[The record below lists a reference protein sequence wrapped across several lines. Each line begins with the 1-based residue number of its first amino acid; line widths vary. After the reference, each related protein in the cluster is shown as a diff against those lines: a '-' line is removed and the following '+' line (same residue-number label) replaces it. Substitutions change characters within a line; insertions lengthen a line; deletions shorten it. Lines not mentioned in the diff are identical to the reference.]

1 MALIQQTIMRNDHK
15 KKEVCMV
22 TLYYDRPSKRY
33 SISFDAIVI
42 DHLLPFSQNAFVVL
56 STHIRQLSHIHST
69 Q

>member
-22 TLYYDRPSKRY
+22 TLCYDRPSNRY